1 VVSTNNLTDLYAVM
15 QSFES
20 IQPEDFNLEG
30 IIYSGDNWYLYSTAA
45 ARVIAKHYFTS
56 MLKS

>member
-1 VVSTNNLTDLYAVM
+1 M

-30 IIYSGDNWYLYSTAA
+30 IIYSGDNWYLFNRGNESNSKTFLPPCSK
-45 ARVIAKHYFTS
+45 ARPRI
-56 MLKS
+56 

>member
-1 VVSTNNLTDLYAVM
+1 M

-30 IIYSGDNWYLYSTAA
+30 IIYSGDNWYLFSGSKY
-45 ARVIAKHYFTS
+45 VENIILPHD
-56 MLKS
+56 KS